1 MNCLMK
7 IKMEIHPRIY
17 NRLIDPLLKS
27 TRNRIISRVSENDR
41 VLDIACGTG
50 ELVKELAAKCA
61 SVTGID
67 LDERMIEF
75 AIKNNSGPLNNTK
88 FIKSDAAN
96 LNKFNENSY
105 SAVNFSLAIH
115 QFYPDEQKVIIN
127 EARRL
132 SNRIIITDYSY
143 PLPGGIKKLLLHWI
157 ERMAGKDHY
166 KNFREFLKKGGI
178 PGIMGEAGMTCKHS
192 EISGSGAF
200 TLYIFEN

>member
-1 MNCLMK
+1 
-7 IKMEIHPRIY
+7 MEIHPRIY
-17 NRLIDPLLKS
+17 NKLIDPLLKS
-27 TRNRIISRVSENDR
+27 TRERILNHVSKNDR

-50 ELVKELAAKCA
+50 ELVKELSEKCA
-61 SVTGID
+61 SVTGVD
-67 LDERMIEF
+67 LDMHMIEF
-75 AIKNNSGPLNNTK
+75 AIKNNSGSLNNTK
-88 FIKSDAAN
+88 FIQSDASN

-115 QFYPDEQKVIIN
+115 QFYPADQKVIIN

-132 SNRIIITDYSY
+132 SKRIIITDYSY
-143 PLPGGIKKLLLHWI
+143 PLPGGIKNLLLHWI
-157 ERMAGKDHY
+157 ERMAGRDHY

-178 PGIMGEAGMTCKHS
+178 PGIMKEAGMKCKHS